1 MAKQRFRDEQAF
13 VEHVQ
18 QVRQAKILRQL
29 LDRDISLLFE
39 DPLENDM
46 VLNMGPQHPAT
57 HGVLRGAAAAG
68 WGDRH
73 QVRAGVGV
81 SASGL

>member
-46 VLNMGPQHPAT
+46 VLNMGPQLSLIHI
-57 HGVLRGAAAAG
+57 
-68 WGDRH
+68 
-73 QVRAGVGV
+73 
-81 SASGL
+81 